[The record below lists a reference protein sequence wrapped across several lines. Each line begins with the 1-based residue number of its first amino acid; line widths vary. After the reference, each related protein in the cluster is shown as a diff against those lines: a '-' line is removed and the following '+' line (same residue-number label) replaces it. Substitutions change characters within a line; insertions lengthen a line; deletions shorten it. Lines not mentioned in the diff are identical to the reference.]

1 MHVCSTV
8 SISKIKNK
16 YYTWII
22 TLLFDV
28 DAIFYKSFGFLRVE
42 FLWILRSVVKAAMLA
57 MIYIHNPQW
66 TWRKPLWRHNRLHHS
81 DLLILR
87 SQKNENCYQL
97 KMSCIIKIEINHKLY
112 KEYHQICQQS
122 HLKTFSIE
130 RHYP

>member
-57 MIYIHNPQW
+57 MIYIHNERDASHCDVIIVYIIW
-66 TWRKPLWRHNRLHHS
+66 SANFTFS
-81 DLLILR
+81 
-87 SQKNENCYQL
+87 KNENCYQL